1 MCICCCCAADTE
13 SVDSA
18 LAPQRVAL
26 LLHLLLSFQRRAC
39 SLCRAVLCCAV
50 LFLPLLWQ
58 AGTARHRSAELR
70 AGRIPA
76 RLFRRPLLPLSIFV
90 AELQRGGA
98 RFASFAPIP
107 RSPLT
112 PHQSLDSRVRS
123 LSPVTNFLR
132 LRTSAQLSI
141 ARSGSA
147 QAPAQL
153 GPLFWLALSAGGK
166 LATAAAM
173 ETETF
178 GGALSLFY
186 PPAAATTSTWPAG
199 RPCARRSV
207 VLCIDARWV
216 NSCCC

>member
-50 LFLPLLWQ
+50 LFFLPLLWQ

-123 LSPVTNFLR
+123 LSAVTNFLR

-178 GGALSLFY
+178 GGAFPY
-186 PPAAATTSTWPAG
+186 FIRPPLPRHRPGLLGAPVQDG
-199 RPCARRSV
+199 RWCCASMREG
-207 VLCIDARWV
+207 
-216 NSCCC
+216 